1 MTEIKN
7 NRGLHIL
14 IKNIENEK
22 LKQIFKKI
30 LPLIKEI
37 LDKKANDFQKNL
49 RMMKTMNLN
58 T

>member
-30 LPLIKEI
+30 LPLVKEI